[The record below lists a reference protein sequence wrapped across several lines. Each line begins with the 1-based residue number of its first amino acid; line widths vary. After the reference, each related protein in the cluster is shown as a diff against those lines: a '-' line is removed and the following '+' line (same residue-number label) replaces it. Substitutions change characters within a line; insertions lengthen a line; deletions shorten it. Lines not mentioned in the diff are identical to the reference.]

1 MCKKAK
7 PETQTSEVKVPE
19 YVETGGKKL
28 IADGIKLSDKPFV
41 AYTGDRVADFS
52 PDQLTAFQ
60 KLRDLIGSAPN
71 VSGESLQGARSYAS
85 APSQSIG
92 TERIVDENGQL
103 GAISD
108 YFNPHVDAALQ
119 PAIRKI
125 MESADAQRKMIGAGA
140 TSSGAFGD
148 ARHGVVE
155 GVLNRDTSQVVGDT
169 AAKFYNDAWNTAMA
183 ERTSDL
189 NRFKDTDTINA
200 NFNEAGLNRLLTG
213 SGAVVDRVGA
223 DQAMKL
229 NQIQALLSGG
239 NQQQGNAQ
247 AELDAGFQEFLRGQG
262 WDFSVLEAL
271 SSALNAAPYPKTQT
285 TSKSGG
291 SDNSILGTLGSIVGS
306 VASSKPVAAAIASF
320 I

>member
-71 VSGESLQGARSYAS
+71 VSGESLEGARSYAS

-148 ARHGVVE
+148 ARHGIVE

-285 TSKSGG
+285 TTKSGG